1 MKQNQLKRRGG
12 PSPCFLFWVFLGE
25 SWTLLREVL
34 PADNGSSL
42 SVSWSLLRGER
53 GGEVLH
59 YVLEWAGVAVAEPQ
73 WKRLAGDQNN
83 ASITGTGY
91 LPPRQ
96 SWCLC
101 QPGWTRI
108 YQFWRILKE
117 FFYLA
122 LLMFFFFLGG
132 GLLAI
137 KPAPKTIVTQRI
149 WCLTPSFNYLFIF

>member
-1 MKQNQLKRRGG
+1 MKQNQLKRRGR
-12 PSPCFLFWVFLGE
+12 PLACFLFWVFLGE

-34 PADNGSSL
+34 PADNGNSL

-53 GGEVLH
+53 GDEVLH

-73 WKRLAGDQNN
+73 WKRLAGDQSN

-108 YQFWRILKE
+108 NHILFGFIVGFFWVLT
-117 FFYLA
+117 
-122 LLMFFFFLGG
+122 
-132 GLLAI
+132 I
-137 KPAPKTIVTQRI
+137 KLAPKSIVTQRI
-149 WCLTPSFNYLFIF
+149 

>member
-12 PSPCFLFWVFLGE
+12 PSACFLFWVFLGE

-73 WKRLAGDQNN
+73 WKRLAGNQNN
-83 ASITGTGY
+83 ASITGTAY

-108 YQFWRILKE
+108 NHIL
-117 FFYLA
+117 FGFIWG
-122 LLMFFFFLGG
+122 FLGYLQSNQLPRP
-132 GLLAI
+132 LL
-137 KPAPKTIVTQRI
+137 PKESDV
-149 WCLTPSFNYLFIF
+149 